1 MKTLALGLLLAL
13 LAGCTSGPRIDR
25 SQTSVNQNSRVQY
38 VVLHYT
44 STDLEHSLALLT
56 HGEVS
61 AHYLIGAQPP
71 TIYQLVDE
79 NRRAWHAGQSE
90 WQGRT
95 WLNASTIG
103 IELVN
108 EGYEQTAT
116 GRNWQPFD
124 DQQIDALIVLLKDIV
139 KRHNLPLG
147 SIIGHSDIAPQ
158 RKVDPGP
165 LFPWKR
171 LADAGLVP
179 WPEASAVAVEQVRFA
194 QALPTVGWFQMQLA
208 RQGYP
213 VPRNGQLDEATR
225 NVIAAFQMKYRPH
238 LFDGQPDAETAAL
251 LLVLNRSPGEGLPP
265 RPVTFN

>member
-1 MKTLALGLLLAL
+1 MRTLALGLLLAL
-13 LAGCTSGPRIDR
+13 LAGCASGPRIDR

-90 WQGRT
+90 WQGPHLAQREHHRHRAGQRG
-95 WLNASTIG
+95 LRADRHRAQ
-103 IELVN
+103 L
-108 EGYEQTAT
+108 A
-116 GRNWQPFD
+116 
-124 DQQIDALIVLLKDIV
+124 ALRRPADRRPDRAAQDIV

-147 SIIGHSDIAPQ
+147 SIIGHSDIAPSA
-158 RKVDPGP
+158 RSIPAPVP
-165 LFPWKR
+165 LEAPR
-171 LADAGLVP
+171 RRRPRALAGGFRRGGGA
-179 WPEASAVAVEQVRFA
+179 ARFA

-251 LLVLNRSPGEGLPP
+251 LLVLNRTPGRAC
-265 RPVTFN
+265 RPAP

>member
-1 MKTLALGLLLAL
+1 MKRLLPLGLCLTLLG
-13 LAGCTSGPRIDR
+13 GCAHDGLQIDR
-25 SQTSVNQNSRVQY
+25 SHPSQNQNSRVQY
-38 VVLHYT
+38 IVLHYT
-44 STDLEHSLALLT
+44 STNLANSLHLLT
-56 HGEVS
+56 EGDVS

-71 TIYQLVDE
+71 TIYQLVGED
-79 NRRAWHAGQSE
+79 RRAWHAGQSE

-108 EGYEQTAT
+108 EGYRQT
-116 GRNWQPFD
+116 GHGLEWEPFD
-124 DQQIDALIVLLKDIV
+124 EGQINALIPLLKDLV
-139 KRHNLPLG
+139 KRHGLPMG

-179 WPEASAVAVEQVRFA
+179 WPDDRAVAEEQVRFA
-194 QALPTVGWFQMQLA
+194 TALPTVDWFQMQLE
-208 RQGYP
+208 RQGYA

-225 NVIAAFQMKYRPH
+225 NVIAAFQMKYRPSRY
-238 LFDGQPDAETAAL
+238 DGQPDAETAAL
-251 LLVLNRSPGEGLPP
+251 LLVLNRGA
-265 RPVTFN
+265 R